1 MKKSLISLI
10 AVSAT
15 ACALAFSAWAQEARL
30 KDNHP
35 DEYTVVKGD
44 TLWDISDKFLENP
57 WMWPEI
63 WQVNPQ
69 IDNPHLIFPG
79 DVISLVYLD
88 GKPRLVLQRTYKMSP
103 GTVKMTPSVKVMPL
117 DEAIPAIPLDRINSF
132 LSRSRV
138 LGIGELEAAPYVVA
152 GEDKRIIVG
161 AGDNI
166 YARGDFAGD
175 VKTYGVYRKGQL
187 YKDPES
193 GEVLGVEAL
202 DIGSV
207 KMRDLANDIATF
219 SVIRTTEE
227 IRVTDRVLP
236 TEERAIDS
244 TFYPS
249 APEDENVRGLIVAV
263 EGGVTQ
269 VGYLDVVALNLGE
282 RDNIEVGNVL
292 AVYKRGEV
300 VKDRIAGDRI
310 TLPEERAGL
319 LMVFRTFEK
328 MSLGIVLAAERPL
341 AVEDRLYN
349 PDGPVRRGVDQP
361 VAKKKAVEE
370 EEPKRKG
377 FFGRLFSRD
386 DD

>member
-1 MKKSLISLI
+1 MKKSIISLI

-15 ACALAFSAWAQEARL
+15 ACALAFNAWAQDARL

-35 DEYTVVKGD
+35 DEYTVAKGD
-44 TLWDISDKFLENP
+44 TLWDISGKFLENP

-69 IDNPHLIFPG
+69 IENPHLIFPG
-79 DVISLVYLD
+79 DIISLVYLD

-103 GTVKMTPSVKVMPL
+103 GTVKMKPSVKVMPL

-132 LSRSRV
+132 LSHSRV

-175 VKTYGVYRKGQL
+175 VNTYGVYRKGQI
-187 YKDPES
+187 YTDPET
-193 GEVLGVEAL
+193 GEVLGIEAL
-202 DIGSV
+202 DIGSA
-207 KMRDLANDIATF
+207 KMRDLADDIATF

-249 APEDENVRGLIVAV
+249 APEDENIRGLIVAV

-282 RDNIEVGNVL
+282 RDNIEVGNVM
-292 AVYKRGEV
+292 AVYKRGET
-300 VKDRIAGDRI
+300 VKDRVAGDRI

-319 LMVFRTFEK
+319 LMVFRTFDK

-349 PDGPVRRGVDQP
+349 PDGPVRRGVGQP
-361 VAKKKAVEE
+361 VAKKKATE